1 MAENDVDDLSPRF
14 HKVHDRQGEDGKGDE
29 SISLTQYYL
38 KGSVQERKAAHNEQ
52 DEFMKTLN
60 QMENEDVPPQVI
72 EEYRKAEI
80 LRKSMAVVQKH
91 AKKMDEIR
99 TSPERYDRVKGKIKT
114 KNPFAANLSSVAG
127 SKRTMMNNTTR
138 GGMGDLGRPVNTPIL
153 EESIRPNRLS
163 SPAKHAG
170 GAKGADGQDDWYR
183 PELGEIPYAPLTKAN
198 RAKIEKRDQE
208 IAAKEQELDEI
219 MESINSRK

>member
-1 MAENDVDDLSPRF
+1 
-14 HKVHDRQGEDGKGDE
+14 
-29 SISLTQYYL
+29 
-38 KGSVQERKAAHNEQ
+38 
-52 DEFMKTLN
+52 
-60 QMENEDVPPQVI
+60 MENEDVPPQVI

-91 AKKMDEIR
+91 AKKMDDIR

-138 GGMGDLGRPVNTPIL
+138 GGMGDLGRPVNTPIQ
-153 EESIRPNRLS
+153 EERESVRPNRLA
-163 SPAKHAG
+163 SPAKNHQTT
-170 GAKGADGQDDWYR
+170 KGADGQDDWYR

-219 MESINSRK
+219 MASINSRKQERAEKEAAFKAQDLALKKKRKAAKKAKAQ